1 MKDLVLIGGGHA
13 HVEVIKRLSKLSPR
27 MNSMILISDHR
38 YTPYSGMLPGLIAG
52 HYSFEECHIDLL
64 ELCKKHRF
72 EFIEDKVI
80 GVNHDNNTLETHN
93 SSKHRYDIASIDT
106 GSTPSLHSTKGAS
119 TWVLPIK
126 PVPEFLDGIKVFFE
140 KTKLRL
146 AGEQSELLV
155 VGGGAASVEVAL
167 SLNQR
172 IRQMKLNNIRVT
184 LATENQDLLTNH
196 ALAVRRQ
203 LKRKLH
209 DCGIRVLYG
218 SRIKTVDNQG
228 VITDEDDRIDADLT
242 IWCTGAS
249 APPWPSCSNLP
260 TTPDGFIRTD
270 QTLRVLGTENLFA
283 AGDISSI
290 DNQTYPK
297 SGVYAVKQGPVLA
310 TNIENQ
316 INEVD
321 LIPYRPQ
328 KHSLAILSTGG
339 KHAVASRS
347 LFCAS
352 GRWVWHLK
360 DYIDRRFMRQYQS
373 HS

>member
-27 MNSMILISDHR
+27 MTSMVLISDHR

-52 HYSFEECHIDLL
+52 HYSFDECHIDLL
-64 ELCKKHRF
+64 ELCKRHHF

-80 GVNHDNNTLETHN
+80 GVNHDKNTLETHS
-93 SSKHRYDIASIDT
+93 SSKYRYDIASIDT
-106 GSTPSLHSTKGAS
+106 GSMPSLHSTEGAS
-119 TWVLPIK
+119 TWALPIK
-126 PVPEFLDGIKVFFE
+126 PVPEFLDGINVFFE
-140 KTKLRL
+140 KTKLKL
-146 AGEQSELLV
+146 ASEQSELLV
-155 VGGGAASVEVAL
+155 VGGGAASVEVAF

-172 IRQMKLNNIRVT
+172 IRQMKFNNIRVT

-196 ALAVRRQ
+196 ALAVRRH

-209 DCGIRVLYG
+209 DCDIRVLYG
-218 SRIKTVDNQG
+218 SRVKTVDNRG
-228 VITDEDDRIDADLT
+228 VITDKGDRIDADLT

-249 APPWPSCSNLP
+249 APRWPNCSNLP

-283 AGDISSI
+283 AGDIGSI
-290 DNQTYPK
+290 DNQIYPK

-310 TNIENQ
+310 KNIKNQ
-316 INEVD
+316 MNGVE
-321 LIPYRPQ
+321 LISYRPQ
-328 KHSLAILSTGG
+328 KHSLAILSTGS

-347 LFCAS
+347 FFCAN
-352 GRWVWHLK
+352 GKWIWHLK
-360 DYIDRRFMRQYQS
+360 DYIDRRFMRQYKS
-373 HS
+373 RL